1 MPSLQERLR
10 RLRAD
15 TGITPAPASADVD
28 AAPLESRELPPPTL
42 AERIRRLSPGRADSR
57 VHHQEPDP
65 EALAEGLGAEIT
77 APGVLR
83 LQRERPLRQRHGRIE
98 PGCSVEALLEL
109 MHAGRDRPPQDPAGW
124 TFLDTETSGLA
135 GGTGTW
141 AFVCGIA
148 RIRDDRLIIRQYL
161 LTRLDAEPDFIGQ
174 VAAELAAANLL
185 ISYNGKTFDL
195 PLLSTRLQLAAP
207 DRLRDA
213 LPADRPHLDLL
224 HTVRRAYAG
233 RWPDCRL
240 ATCEQRLLGLHRA
253 GDLPGAEAPAAWLD
267 WLRHGDGRRLGPVLR
282 HNRTD
287 LISLAALIPAL
298 VAVQQDPLRHGAD
311 TAAVARHLLRGG
323 RADQAR
329 SLLQRA
335 GSDLNADGA
344 LILAALH
351 RRHGDWSASVAI
363 WQCLADR
370 HNPIAIEQ
378 LAKYHEHIVG
388 DVQLALDYAQR
399 LPPTPDRDHP
409 CRRLKAKLVRASG
422 DLLDKSA

>member
-1 MPSLQERLR
+1 
-10 RLRAD
+10 
-15 TGITPAPASADVD
+15 
-28 AAPLESRELPPPTL
+28 
-42 AERIRRLSPGRADSR
+42 
-57 VHHQEPDP
+57 
-65 EALAEGLGAEIT
+65 
-77 APGVLR
+77 VLR
-83 LQRERPLRQRHGRIE
+83 LQRERPLRQRHGHIQ
-98 PGCSVEALLEL
+98 PHCSVEALSEL
-109 MHAGRDRPPQDPAGW
+109 MHAGSDTPPQDPAGW

-141 AFVCGIA
+141 AFVCGTA
-148 RIRDDRLIIRQYL
+148 RIADERLIIRQYL

-207 DRLRDA
+207 DWLRDA
-213 LPADRPHLDLL
+213 LPPDRPHLDLL

-240 ATCEQRLLGLHRA
+240 ATCEQRLLGLQRA
-253 GDLPGAEAPAAWLD
+253 DDLPGAEAPAAWLD

-298 VAVQQDPLRHGAD
+298 LAVQQDPIGHGAD
-311 TAAVARHLLRGG
+311 IAAVARHLLRGG
-323 RADQAR
+323 RADQAL

-335 GSDLNADGA
+335 GPDLDADGA

-351 RRHGDWSASVAI
+351 RRHGDWSAAAAI
-363 WQCLADR
+363 WQCLADQ
-370 HNPIAIEQ
+370 HDPIAIEQ
-378 LAKYHEHIVG
+378 LAKYQEHIVG
-388 DVQLALDYAQR
+388 DVQRALDYAQR
-399 LPPTPDRDHP
+399 LPPTPDRVHR
-409 CRRLKAKLVRASG
+409 CRRLQAKLVRGSG
-422 DLLDKSA
+422 DLLDRSA

>member
-1 MPSLQERLR
+1 MPSLHERLR

-15 TGITPAPASADVD
+15 TGITPAPEPAGAD
-28 AAPLESRELPPPTL
+28 AALAGSDEQPRPTL

-109 MHAGRDRPPQDPAGW
+109 MHAGSDAPPQDPAGW

-148 RIRDDRLIIRQYL
+148 RIRDERLIIRQYL

-213 LPADRPHLDLL
+213 LPPDRPHLDLL

-253 GDLPGAEAPAAWLD
+253 DDLPGAEAPAAWLD
-267 WLRHGDGRRLGPVLR
+267 WLRHGD
-282 HNRTD
+282 
-287 LISLAALIPAL
+287 
-298 VAVQQDPLRHGAD
+298 
-311 TAAVARHLLRGG
+311 
-323 RADQAR
+323 
-329 SLLQRA
+329 
-335 GSDLNADGA
+335 
-344 LILAALH
+344 
-351 RRHGDWSASVAI
+351 WSASVAI
-363 WQCLADR
+363 WQCLADQ

-399 LPPTPDRDHP
+399 LPPTPDRDHR
-409 CRRLKAKLVRASG
+409 CRRLQAKLVRASG